1 MSRDRRKRTG
11 SSTAAVK
18 GRRLLAQD
26 GTFRGISSPSEEPE
40 REASM
45 ENMPVRATI
54 KTKAEAPGLFGAG
67 IVEVAALM
75 PASTSGFANRA

>member
-18 GRRLLAQD
+18 ARRLFTQD
-26 GTFRGISSPSEEPE
+26 GTFRGIRSASEEPE

-45 ENMPVRATI
+45 VNLPVGATI
-54 KTKAEAPGLFGAG
+54 KAKAEAPGLFGAG
-67 IVEVAALM
+67 
-75 PASTSGFANRA
+75 ASK